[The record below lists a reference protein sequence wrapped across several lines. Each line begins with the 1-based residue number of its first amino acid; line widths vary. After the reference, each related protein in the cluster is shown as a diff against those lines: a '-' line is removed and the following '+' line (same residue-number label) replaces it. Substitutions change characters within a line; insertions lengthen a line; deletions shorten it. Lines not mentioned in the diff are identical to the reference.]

1 MALNNSISQNLIK
14 PKNLKKIYRSKRVKI
29 LDCRWYLEDEKK
41 GLLQYRNKHI
51 PNAIF
56 FDIDKISNKES
67 KLPHMFPK
75 TDIFTQFINKSGIN
89 KNSEIIIYDQIGF
102 FSSSRVWILFKY
114 FGFKNVKILDGGF
127 YIWKKKKYELES
139 GWRAIKYSRS
149 YTQISMPNLIINQS
163 SLKKEINANQS
174 IIIDARPETRFKGKV
189 EEPRPNLRK
198 GNIKNSTNIFFGSII
213 NNLGYLKTKNDLVE
227 IFKEFSKKKN
237 VICYCGSGITACNII
252 FVLYIL
258 NFTRIKLY
266 DGSWAEWGKIK

>member
-41 GLLQYRNKHI
+41 GFLQYRNKHI

-139 GWRAIKYSRS
+139 GCRVIKYSRS

-213 NNLGYLKTKNDLVE
+213 NGLGYLKTKNDLVE

>member
-41 GLLQYRNKHI
+41 GFLQYRNKHI

-102 FSSSRVWILFKY
+102 FSSARVWILFKY
-114 FGFKNVKILDGGF
+114 FGFKHVKILDGGF
-127 YIWKKKKYELES
+127 HTWKKKKYELES
-139 GWRAIKYSRS
+139 GCGASKYSRS
-149 YTQISMPNLIINQS
+149 YTQILMPNLIINQT

-189 EEPRPNLRK
+189 AEPRPNLRK

-213 NNLGYLKTKNDLVE
+213 NGLGYLKTKNDLIK
-227 IFKEFSKKKN
+227 IFKGFSKKKN

-258 NFTRIKLY
+258 NFTKIKLY